1 MTEMNVSASAKSER
15 NIIDV
20 ENALQKIPN
29 ALTIEIDSEHCTFV
43 YPLTPEIAATTAA
56 ILRNAGC
63 HIAKNENGWTAI
75 QPAADRWVKDPRAHL
90 RWKAAISRN
99 EPDFNGA
106 DVFWIYSD
114 RVNHEYH
121 IDDMQGVD
129 GWSVHINKE
138 TKDITVVQT
147 IDQGSGNAAYSAA
160 S

>member
-1 MTEMNVSASAKSER
+1 MSKMRSKKYP
-15 NIIDV
+15 I
-20 ENALQKIPN
+20 

-43 YPLTPEIAATTAA
+43 YPLTA
-56 ILRNAGC
+56 RNRSHDRCNPTQRGMP
-63 HIAKNENGWTAI
+63 HIAKTKTVGTAI

-90 RWKAAISRN
+90 RWKPRSAATNQTSMARTCSGFITTASIMNIISTTCR
-99 EPDFNGA
+99 
-106 DVFWIYSD
+106 
-114 RVNHEYH
+114 
-121 IDDMQGVD
+121 GVD